1 MFSYKTCS
9 VVAGYDG
16 TKNFLFVIPIKPLA
30 KFVMAGTN
38 NHSFLST
45 GLVDVPALHVCN
57 AAETNGVENILIYL
71 HYTNYTLC

>member
-38 NHSFLST
+38 NHSFLSR
-45 GLVDVPALHVCN
+45 GLVDMPALHACS
-57 AAETNGVENILIYL
+57 AAEASGIENIIIYL
-71 HYTNYTLC
+71 